1 MILKLFVTV
10 NCVCTH
16 NDCVC
21 TITVYTRA
29 GVREKYYARLTFAIA
44 ANGDVTLVRLLKN
57 LNILNKKYPIFD
69 FDFDDFDSRVP
80 AYRSHDNPARA
91 LQCTRLGHTTLN
103 LVLEY
108 TLEYYGMS
116 TIDST
121 RVRSVRPYSKSTTT
135 TRVPQCVHARETTTR
150 VLSS

>member
-1 MILKLFVTV
+1 MCGSCRMLDL
-10 NCVCTH
+10 
-16 NDCVC
+16 D
-21 TITVYTRA
+21 
-29 GVREKYYARLTFAIA
+29 ARLTFAIA

-91 LQCTRLGHTTLN
+91 LPGSGTTLN

-121 RVRSVRPYSKSTTT
+121 RVRSVRPYSKSTSTAVRLGLLEYHSVYT
-135 TRVPQCVHARETTTR
+135 QEKLLLDYCRVERNGTVDLPP
-150 VLSS
+150 L